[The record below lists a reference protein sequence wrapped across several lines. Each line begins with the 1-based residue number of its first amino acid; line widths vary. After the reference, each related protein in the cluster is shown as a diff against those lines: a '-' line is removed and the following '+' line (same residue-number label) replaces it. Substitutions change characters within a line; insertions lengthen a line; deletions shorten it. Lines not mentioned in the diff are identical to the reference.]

1 MPRYSVVPGSPVAI
15 VAATAKTILQL
26 RGVATT
32 AAYVCKYAVSFDETV
47 ATEGPVRVRLLYQ
60 STDGTMT
67 AATEVA
73 NDSVAVAAKVTAFH
87 TATVEPTAGSVLTDH
102 YVPAYQ
108 GLYESPEIPLPD
120 LGSMYGKLDAATSSR
135 IGLELTAEDNCNA
148 LAELWWW
155 EV

>member
-1 MPRYSVVPGSPVAI
+1 MPRYSVVPGAPVAI

-26 RGVATT
+26 RGVTT
-32 AAYVCKYAVSFDETV
+32 TDAYVCKFRVSFDETV

-67 AATEVA
+67 AATEVPS
-73 NDSVAVAAKVTAFH
+73 DPGSVAAKVTAFH
-87 TATVEPTAGSVLTDH
+87 TATAEPTAGAVVEDL
-102 YVPAYQ
+102 YVPAYN
-108 GLYESPEIPLPD
+108 GVYESQEVPLPD
-120 LGSMYGKLDAATSSR
+120 LGSMYHLEASTSSR